1 MAVIRSILRDVAEL
15 AVLTLFILTVMVWA
29 VALGA

>member
-1 MAVIRSILRDVAEL
+1 MAIIRSILRDVAEL